1 MRVTVIYDDKFI
13 KVDNKG
19 MFYTDN
25 WPFKEKDIHAIQWYD
40 DHGELEYRTR
50 EPNKE
55 ITDQSEIQKYIDFF
69 QVEYAKWEEEQNKIQ
84 EEERKRIITWEE
96 AMKELELQIDTMQI
110 NHQQEIEKVFDDH
123 TQRLESVKKERDT
136 IYDTVQKN
144 YEETLQKA
152 YEENDQLIEK
162 IYQQK
167 EEEISLIYQKV
178 DENHLNLFYAQDEI
192 ANNNISVNR
201 GVPYENSTTYDDITI
216 FDSNVDPSLF
226 DDSVDPST
234 FDEDPLEAAPEET
247 IEDFSNFDLSLL
259 EDEFNLE
266 MLFEEDPDP
275 IVNEIEELI
284 AQEETKPAEIP
295 DK

>member
-19 MFYTDN
+19 MFYPDN
-25 WPFKEKDIHAIQWYD
+25 WPFKEKNIHAIQWYD
-40 DHGELEYRTR
+40 DHGELEYKTR
-50 EPNKE
+50 EPNKHLS
-55 ITDQSEIQKYIDFF
+55 DQSEIQKYIDFF

-84 EEERKRIITWEE
+84 EEERKRLITWEE
-96 AMKELELQIDTMQI
+96 AMKELELQIDTMQR
-110 NHQQEIEKVFDDH
+110 NHQEEIQKVFDDH
-123 TQRLESVKKERDT
+123 TERLESLNKDRDA
-136 IYDTVQKN
+136 Q
-144 YEETLQKA
+144 
-152 YEENDQLIEK
+152 
-162 IYQQK
+162 
-167 EEEISLIYQKV
+167 ISLIYQKV
-178 DENHLNLFYAQDEI
+178 EENHKNLYYAEDEI
-192 ANNNISVNR
+192 ENNGITLGNNNQ
-201 GVPYENSTTYDDITI
+201 YENTVTYDDITI

-234 FDEDPLEAAPEET
+234 FEESVESAPEAQ

-284 AQEETKPAEIP
+284 AQEESKPAEIP
-295 DK
+295 DNQT